1 MIVSKPSRLRI
12 ALLCALNTSCAL
24 ALLTLTASA
33 NTAEPSGC
41 FAPLPAS
48 QNDVQRRNALPAVQN
63 LCIRDVHEG
72 RAAVLLPAADAARER
87 WGFLDN
93 QGQLVIKPVFEDVG
107 DYHYGVAAAK
117 QQGKWGFIDTTGN
130 WLIQPGFDAVQ
141 PFTESGL
148 AVVTVAGK
156 SQIIDRKGAQVG
168 KALDDLVDEAI
179 LSDGL
184 PARLQLSFNSVLLS
198 PDGVRHVA
206 TDKMEVAEPFGT
218 QGLFI
223 AFDASK
229 GYGIVDENLG
239 WRIAPQYAAITLDPR
254 NPAVALAKNS
264 DRITLIRADGVQD
277 EQKYLS
283 VSEETGAFW
292 LAKTADG
299 VKLLDNSAVVIA
311 TFSDSDAAAL
321 RVSGDYVLN
330 PTPKENLIVFVPGR
344 KQPLTLPA
352 ASEPWGQT
360 TGEFLVTTR
369 GEQKKVNAIIA
380 PSGGMIGGAQN
391 VGWLAQISSAEVIN
405 HRLWLCNDQGDVVNV
420 VDSTGKALLNPKTIS
435 ALENSRIEPLNAGD
449 DHVTAQSPLALIRP
463 EAGTSKTGAGFLKP
477 DGSLQ
482 MDNKWQDIESADSS
496 EDIGQFIVRTA
507 DGTGVIDAQ
516 GKVVIPLTE
525 DNISPFV
532 KGYALDYLDGKLTAL
547 DHAGKHYNL
556 PDVFDLE
563 SVGNGW
569 FRYHETAAE
578 GALWG
583 IYDAINQKM
592 VIQPSYQ
599 DVGDYANNQVA
610 VQTPKG
616 LWGILDGQGKT
627 MVEAKYA
634 KVKRI
639 NSALWLLTQPAT
651 DDQPESRVIAE
662 IIGNDTKTRIAPTAG
677 LAVNQFS
684 DGRILATS
692 AAGQSWLLDAKG
704 NIQLHEQQTRISALG
719 DWVKL
724 SRQPQEGYLS
734 AQGDWQ
740 IQPAIDTRGSA
751 FAQGHALRSTTAGF
765 ELIDDKGARVAA
777 MPEGTWN
784 LPLGSTWSVS
794 YDPQNN
800 EVATRYVDNTG
811 KLVLTVA
818 GFASR
823 MVDGHA
829 VLTRAD
835 GTKTWI
841 DGQGKAA
848 DAVSYA
854 DLGLPHDGLAFAKT
868 DTTYGFVDAQGNY
881 VIAPVYSA
889 VSPFDGGVAIVS
901 TPAMSMMI
909 DTTGKPLARLNKEC
923 GISVL
928 YGAGSSRQWPQKMPD
943 NCKP

>member
-1 MIVSKPSRLRI
+1 MIVSKPSRLRT
-12 ALLCALNTSCAL
+12 ALICALNTSGAL

-33 NTAEPSGC
+33 NAAEFSGC
-41 FAPLPAS
+41 FTPLPAS
-48 QNDVQRRNALPAVQN
+48 QNDAQLRNALPVVQN
-63 LCIRDVHEG
+63 LCIRDVREG
-72 RAAVLLPAADAARER
+72 RAAVLLPAADATSER

-93 QGQLVIKPVFEDVG
+93 QGQLVIKPVFDDVG

-156 SQIIDRKGAQVG
+156 SQIIDRKGVQVG

-179 LSDGL
+179 LSNGL

-206 TDKMEVAEPFGT
+206 TDKMEVAEPFGS

-229 GYGIVDENLG
+229 GFGIVDENLT
-239 WRIAPQYAAITLDPR
+239 WRVAPQYIAMTLDPR

-264 DRITLIRADGVQD
+264 DGITLIRADGVQD
-277 EQKYLS
+277 EHKYLS

-330 PTPKENLIVFVPGR
+330 PTAKDNLTVFVPGR
-344 KQPLTLPA
+344 KQPLTLPV

-369 GEQKKVNAIIA
+369 GEQKKVNAIIS

-391 VGWLAQISSAEVIN
+391 VGWLAQISSAEVIS
-405 HRLWLCNDQGDVVNV
+405 HSLWLRNDRGDVVNV
-420 VDSTGKALLNPKTIS
+420 VDATGKALLNQKTIS
-435 ALENSRIEPLNAGD
+435 ALENSQIEPLNAGD
-449 DHVTAQSPLALIRP
+449 ENVTAQSPLALIRP

-482 MDNKWQDIESADSS
+482 IDNKWQDIESADSS
-496 EDIGQFIVRTA
+496 ADIGQFIVRTA

-516 GKVVIPLTE
+516 GKVIIPLTE

-532 KGYALDYLDGKLTAL
+532 QGYALDYLDGKLTAL

-583 IYDAINQKM
+583 VYDAINQKM
-592 VIQPSYQ
+592 VVQPTYLS
-599 DVGDYANNQVA
+599 VGDYASNQVA
-610 VQTPKG
+610 VQTPNA

-627 MVEAKYA
+627 VVDAKYA
-634 KVKRI
+634 NVRRI

-651 DDQPESRVIAE
+651 DGQPESGVIAE

-704 NIQLHEQQTRISALG
+704 NIELHEQQTRISALG

-740 IQPAIDTRGSA
+740 IQPAIDIQGSR
-751 FAQGHALRSTTAGF
+751 FVQGRALRSTAAGS
-765 ELIDDKGARVAA
+765 ELIDDKGAHLAS
-777 MPEGTWN
+777 MPEGKWDIPT
-784 LPLGSTWSVS
+784 GSTWSVS
-794 YDPQNN
+794 YDPQNS
-800 EVATRYVDNTG
+800 EAATRYVDNTG

-835 GTKTWI
+835 GSKTWI
-841 DGQGKAA
+841 DGQGKPA
-848 DAVSYA
+848 DAISYA
-854 DLGLPHDGLAFAKT
+854 DLGLPQDGLAFAKA
-868 DTTYGFVDAQGNY
+868 DNAYGFVDMQGNY

-889 VSPFDGGVAIVS
+889 VSPFDGGVAVVS

-909 DTTGKPLARLNKEC
+909 DKTGKPLARVDKEC

-928 YGAGSSRQWPQKMPD
+928 YGAGSARQWPQKMPD

>member
-33 NTAEPSGC
+33 NAAEPSGC

-168 KALDDLVDEAI
+168 KALGDLVDEAI
-179 LSDGL
+179 LSNGL

-198 PDGVRHVA
+198 PDGVRHLA

-264 DRITLIRADGVQD
+264 DGITLIRADGVQD

-330 PTPKENLIVFVPGR
+330 PTSKENLIVFVPGR

-405 HRLWLCNDQGDVVNV
+405 HRLWLRNDQGDVVNV

-449 DHVTAQSPLALIRP
+449 DHVTTQSPLALIRP

-482 MDNKWQDIESADSS
+482 IDNKWQDIESADSS

-525 DNISPFV
+525 DNISAFV

-751 FAQGHALRSTTAGF
+751 FAQGRALRSTTAGF

-794 YDPQNN
+794 YDPQNS

>member
-33 NTAEPSGC
+33 NAAEPSGC

-206 TDKMEVAEPFGT
+206 TDKMDVAEPFGT

-264 DRITLIRADGVQD
+264 DGITLIRADGVQD

-311 TFSDSDAAAL
+311 MFSDSDAAAL

-352 ASEPWGQT
+352 ASEPWGQA

-405 HRLWLCNDQGDVVNV
+405 HRLWLRNDQGDVVNV

-909 DTTGKPLARLNKEC
+909 DKTGRPLARLNKEC

>member
-33 NTAEPSGC
+33 NAAEPSGC

-168 KALDDLVDEAI
+168 KALGDLVDEAI
-179 LSDGL
+179 LSNGL

-264 DRITLIRADGVQD
+264 DGITLIRADGVQD

-330 PTPKENLIVFVPGR
+330 PTSKENLIVFVPGR

-405 HRLWLCNDQGDVVNV
+405 HRLWLRNDQGDVVNV

-449 DHVTAQSPLALIRP
+449 DHVTTQSPLALIRP

-482 MDNKWQDIESADSS
+482 IDNKWQDLESADSS

-751 FAQGHALRSTTAGF
+751 FAQGRALRSTTAGF

-909 DTTGKPLARLNKEC
+909 DKTGKPLARLNKEC

>member
-33 NTAEPSGC
+33 NAAEPSGC

-264 DRITLIRADGVQD
+264 DGITLIRADGVQD

-405 HRLWLCNDQGDVVNV
+405 HRLWLRNDQGDVVNV

-662 IIGNDTKTRIAPTAG
+662 IIGNDTKTRIEPTAG

-684 DGRILATS
+684 DGRVLATS

-740 IQPAIDTRGSA
+740 IQPAIDSRGSA
-751 FAQGHALRSTTAGF
+751 FAQGRALRSTTAGF

-909 DTTGKPLARLNKEC
+909 DKTGKPLARLNKEC